1 MADVPFKVM
10 VSVPAPGDVQ
20 GVAPDRV
27 SVPVCAP
34 PFMRIEEVDEASG
47 FMATEPATL
56 VDPESREKVL
66 LTLLAPLL

>member
-1 MADVPFKVM
+1 MAEVPFKVT

-34 PFMRIEEVDEASG
+34 PFMRIKEVELAAG

-56 VDPESREKVL
+56 VEPESREKVL
-66 LTLLAPLL
+66 LLVLGLLK